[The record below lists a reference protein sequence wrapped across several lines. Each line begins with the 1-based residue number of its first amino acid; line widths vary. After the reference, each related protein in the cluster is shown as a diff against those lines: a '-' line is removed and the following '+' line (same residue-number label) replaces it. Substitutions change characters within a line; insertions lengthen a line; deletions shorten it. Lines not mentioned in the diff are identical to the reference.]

1 MQRRLGYCRIGNLQ
15 PRAGQTKASQQYIFP
30 KAIGHVLPRAVAAN
44 LNKKLLE
51 TLKVVLGMG
60 IFDSDC
66 FDFLSFV
73 EVPPWAPMYP
83 WVDPLDPWV
92 GPLYPWVVTIGFPGL
107 SPGLP
112 WTPWA
117 PLDPWVSPMNPWAPQ
132 DHSTPID

>member
-1 MQRRLGYCRIGNLQ
+1 M
-15 PRAGQTKASQQYIFP
+15 
-30 KAIGHVLPRAVAAN
+30 
-44 LNKKLLE
+44 E

-60 IFDSDC
+60 NLNFDC

-73 EVPPWAPMYP
+73 EVPL

-117 PLDPWVSPMNPWAPQ
+117 PLDPWVSPMDPWAPL
-132 DHSTPID
+132 DHSIPID